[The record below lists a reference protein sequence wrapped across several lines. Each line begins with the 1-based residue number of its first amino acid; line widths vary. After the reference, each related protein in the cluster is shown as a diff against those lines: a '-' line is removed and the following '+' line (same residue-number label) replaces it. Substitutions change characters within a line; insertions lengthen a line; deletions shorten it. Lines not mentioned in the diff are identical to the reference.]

1 MTTVEEIKTAITHLS
16 EEELRELRA
25 WYEQRDAQQWDDQLE
40 AEAREALNCGNSAVD
55 RTPEWDDQL
64 EVVVVWGI

>member
-25 WYEQRDAQQWDDQLE
+25 WYEQRDAQQWDDQL
-40 AEAREALNCGNSAVD
+40 ADDVAAGRLDALADAAIHAFQTGK
-55 RTPEWDDQL
+55 TTEL
-64 EVVVVWGI
+64 